1 MDGVLLGFSVV
12 AVLTLLGI
20 TTAALAKDTAL
31 TIQRGLTPLVYY
43 ITNPALMVVLVSGTD
58 VTLVAEL
65 YTPLALAIALITGAV
80 FVVYGAVLRRPKA
93 DVAVGAMSSSYV
105 NAGNIGVP
113 IALYMVGST
122 APVVAV
128 LLAQLLVLAPMYLT
142 VFGLLASR
150 QGKAEATSRWRMII
164 SSVFNPTTL
173 GVIVGVVLSLT
184 GGEMPSFVWEP
195 LRMVGEASIP
205 LMLIIFGMALWRQR
219 PFTEANYVQDS
230 IVAGICKNLVMPIV
244 AWTLAGPLLGLS
256 GEDLLGVVAMA
267 ALPTAQNVLLFG
279 MHYGVP
285 VTAAKDT
292 IFTSAISSLPLILL
306 AAWFIGP

>member
-1 MDGVLLGFSVV
+1 M
-12 AVLTLLGI
+12 
-20 TTAALAKDTAL
+20 
-31 TIQRGLTPLVYY
+31 
-43 ITNPALMVVLVSGTD
+43 
-58 VTLVAEL
+58 
-65 YTPLALAIALITGAV
+65 
-80 FVVYGAVLRRPKA
+80 
-93 DVAVGAMSSSYV
+93 
-105 NAGNIGVP
+105 
-113 IALYMVGST
+113 
-122 APVVAV
+122 
-128 LLAQLLVLAPMYLT
+128 LT

-184 GGEMPSFVWEP
+184 GGEMSSFVWEP

-219 PFTEANYVQDS
+219 PFIEGNYVQDS